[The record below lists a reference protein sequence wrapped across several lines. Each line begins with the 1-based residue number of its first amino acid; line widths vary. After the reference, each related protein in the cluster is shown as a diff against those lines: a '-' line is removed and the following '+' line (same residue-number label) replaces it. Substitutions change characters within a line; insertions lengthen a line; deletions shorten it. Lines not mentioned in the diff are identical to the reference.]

1 MENQRLFLW
10 AAFGFIMFW
19 IYQTW
24 QTDYAPRPLPQ
35 PASEQI
41 SEATPANGESASEP
55 IAGTSDDFPA
65 LPSDVEPQPQMK
77 SADTAPVNIGAVVR
91 VVTDVL
97 NVDIATIGGDL
108 VRADLSVYP
117 VRKDDPDTPIRLLT
131 TDPKSLYVI
140 QTGVRSATPDV
151 GEPNHRAQYIADA
164 NEYRLGDESDELVVE
179 LSWADGQLGAIKRYI
194 FRRGS
199 YSIDQEIEVF
209 NRSAQVWSAAPY
221 QQIMRRNVTRKR
233 SMFDVD
239 SFSFIGPVLYDGEK
253 YEKLDYEDLEKE
265 PISASYVNGWIANI
279 QHHFLTAAI
288 PVPDTPYTYTG
299 QVRNGNIYMSAI
311 GPVRQIAAGASHKF
325 EQKLFVG
332 PKLQQQ
338 LRETS
343 PELDLTVDYGPLTIL
358 SQPLFWL
365 LDKVHSFVGNWGWA
379 IIFTTVLIKLLFYK
393 LTQASGRSMAKM
405 RKLQPRM
412 KNLQERFK
420 DDREALSKAMMELYK
435 REKVNPVAGCLPML
449 IQIPVFLAYYWVL
462 LESVEMRQA
471 PFMLWIT
478 DLSSRDPFFV
488 LPILM
493 GISMYGQFKLNPAPP
508 DPVQAKIFMFMPLV
522 MTGMMAFFPAG
533 LVLYWF
539 TNTLL
544 SIAQQWRI
552 NKVIEASSR
561 D

>member
-1 MENQRLFLW
+1 M
-10 AAFGFIMFW
+10 
-19 IYQTW
+19 
-24 QTDYAPRPLPQ
+24 
-35 PASEQI
+35 
-41 SEATPANGESASEP
+41 
-55 IAGTSDDFPA
+55 
-65 LPSDVEPQPQMK
+65 
-77 SADTAPVNIGAVVR
+77 
-91 VVTDVL
+91 
-97 NVDIATIGGDL
+97 
-108 VRADLSVYP
+108 
-117 VRKDDPDTPIRLLT
+117 
-131 TDPKSLYVI
+131 YVF
-140 QTGVRSATPDV
+140 QTGVRSATP
-151 GEPNHRAQYIADA
+151 GIAEPNHRARFISDA
-164 NEYRLGDESDELVVE
+164 NEYRLAEGFDELVVE

-199 YSIDQEIEVF
+199 YTIEQEIEVF
-209 NRSAQVWSAAPY
+209 NRSDQLWLAAPY

-239 SFSFIGPVLYDGEK
+239 TFSFLGPVLYNGEK
-253 YEKLDYEDLEKE
+253 YEKLDYEDLEEE
-265 PISASYVNGWIANI
+265 PISASYVNGWVANI

-288 PVPDTPYTYTG
+288 PAPDIPYTYTG
-299 QVRNGNIYMSAI
+299 QVRNGNTYMSAV
-311 GPVRQIAAGASHKF
+311 GPVSQVAAGASHTF
-325 EQKLFVG
+325 EQKLFIG

-365 LDKVHSFVGNWGWA
+365 LDKTHSYVGNWGWA
-379 IIFTTVLIKLLFYK
+379 IIFTTLMIKLLFYK

-412 KNLQERFK
+412 KNLQERYK

-493 GISMYGQFKLNPAPP
+493 GISMFGQFKLNPAPP

-552 NKVIEASSR
+552 NKVIEGSSR